1 MRPNLMRPNLHSL
14 ALACATLALAAPAAA
29 ADPGTD
35 LPHAATFPLT
45 CPDRTV
51 TVTAEI
57 AGSALVFHDVAST
70 ANFRVAK
77 RLTLPRQ
84 WAYDALSPDGR
95 ILYATQYLGTG
106 ANPRYQVR
114 SVNSSSR
121 SLASSVI
128 GWP

>member
-1 MRPNLMRPNLHSL
+1 MQPTLMRPHLHSL

-29 ADPGTD
+29 ADLGTD

-70 ANFRVAK
+70 ANFRVA
-77 RLTLPRQ
+77 RLAGGFLIFNVPGFENNTVTTETCTFEGQLPPAGRTLT
-84 WAYDALSPDGR
+84 
-95 ILYATQYLGTG
+95 ATGFWTG
-106 ANPRYQVR
+106 PNAH
-114 SVNSSSR
+114 
-121 SLASSVI
+121 
-128 GWP
+128 